1 MASGNVSPTAT
12 PAALPAPTESS
23 PLLVGQRQRDPDE
36 AGRDVADGE
45 ANGETGGAPRDGN
58 PEMAKKMHLFIPAV
72 GIGVSL
78 LHLHLHVQ
86 AAADRHQLYLVAID
100 QLLTVATYAK
110 IGSELN
116 ALNNISWIATSR
128 AHSALRYFLTLT
140 SFQPLYG
147 KLSDIF
153 GRKECLLFA
162 YAVFAL
168 GCVGCGLAQDMIQLC
183 VSRAVAGIGGGGM
196 NAVVSILLSDIVPLR
211 ERGVWQGYINII
223 FAAGTSTGAPLGG
236 LLADSIGWRSF
247 LAQAPLCCVA
257 WVAVYFVLDVPRP
270 SHSHWL
276 DKMRMIDFLGAF
288 VLVLAVVALLVGL
301 DSGSNLGWS
310 HLVTVV
316 PLALAP
322 VLFALFVLVEVKV
335 ATHPFAP
342 GHIIF
347 DRGLFACFLANF
359 FGVAGQFGV
368 LFYLPL
374 YFQAV
379 EAHSATVSGVLLVPG
394 MIAAVM
400 ASIGGG
406 WVMKRTGK
414 FYAIT
419 VAAYGLQV
427 LSFLPL
433 AASLWYRATVGE
445 VVALIMNAFGG
456 GSGMLPLIIRR
467 RQRSTSKTDT
477 RTAITTTL
485 IGLLANAAT
494 KDTAVV
500 VACSYLFRSLGSSIG
515 ISISSAVLQ
524 QMLRAQLAARLPNGD
539 DARRIEERVRQ
550 NIDYIKEL
558 PPGLAAQVRDS
569 YQMATIGAFAPALV
583 FSVVAFV
590 VAFWVREKS
599 LKR

>member
-1 MASGNVSPTAT
+1 M
-12 PAALPAPTESS
+12 
-23 PLLVGQRQRDPDE
+23 
-36 AGRDVADGE
+36 
-45 ANGETGGAPRDGN
+45 
-58 PEMAKKMHLFIPAV
+58 
-72 GIGVSL
+72 
-78 LHLHLHVQ
+78 
-86 AAADRHQLYLVAID
+86 
-100 QLLTVATYAK
+100 
-110 IGSELN
+110 
-116 ALNNISWIATSR
+116 
-128 AHSALRYFLTLT
+128 
-140 SFQPLYG
+140 
-147 KLSDIF
+147 
-153 GRKECLLFA
+153 
-162 YAVFAL
+162 
-168 GCVGCGLAQDMIQLC
+168 
-183 VSRAVAGIGGGGM
+183 
-196 NAVVSILLSDIVPLR
+196 
-211 ERGVWQGYINII
+211 
-223 FAAGTSTGAPLGG
+223 
-236 LLADSIGWRSF
+236 
-247 LAQAPLCCVA
+247 
-257 WVAVYFVLDVPRP
+257 PRP
-270 SHSHWL
+270 SHSRWL
-276 DKMRMIDFLGAF
+276 DKVRKIDFLGAF

-316 PLALAP
+316 SLALAP
-322 VLFALFVLVEVKV
+322 ALFALFVLVEVKV

-347 DRGLFACFLANF
+347 DRGLFPCYLANF
-359 FGVAGQFGV
+359 FGVAGQFGL

-379 EAHSATVSGVLLVPG
+379 EAHSATVSGALLVPG
-394 MIAAVM
+394 MVAGVM

-406 WVMKRTGK
+406 WVIKRTGR

-427 LSFLPL
+427 LSFVPL
-433 AASLWYRATVGE
+433 AVSLWYRATVGE
-445 VVALIMNAFGG
+445 VMALIMAAFGG
-456 GSGMLPLIIRR
+456 GSGTPHRHVR
-467 RQRSTSKTDT
+467 RQQGNMNKAD
-477 RTAITTTL
+477 AHPGITTTL

-494 KDTAVV
+494 EDTAVV

-524 QMLRAQLAARLPNGD
+524 QTLRTQLAARLPNGD

-569 YQMATIGAFAPALV
+569 YQLATIGAFAPTLV

>member
-1 MASGNVSPTAT
+1 MASGTVSPSAA
-12 PAALPAPTESS
+12 PAAFPAPTESS
-23 PLLVGQRQRDPDE
+23 PLLAEQRPRDPDE
-36 AGRDVADGE
+36 AGRHVGGAE
-45 ANGETGGAPRDGN
+45 ANGSAGDAPRDGN
-58 PEMAKKMHLFIPAV
+58 PEMAKKMHLFVPAV
-72 GIGVSL
+72 GIG
-78 LHLHLHVQ
+78 
-86 AAADRHQLYLVAID
+86 LYLVAID

-110 IGSELN
+110 IGNELN
-116 ALNNISWIATSR
+116 ALNNISWIATS
-128 AHSALRYFLTLT
+128 YFLTLT

-168 GCVGCGLAQDMIQLC
+168 GCVGCGLAQDMVQLC
-183 VSRAVAGIGGGGM
+183 VSRAVTGIGGGGM

-236 LLADSIGWRSF
+236 LLADSIGWRWSF

-257 WVAVYFVLDVPRP
+257 WITVYLVLDVPRP

-276 DKMRMIDFLGAF
+276 DKMRKIDFLGAS
-288 VLVLAVVALLVGL
+288 VLVLAVVGLLVGL

-310 HLVTVV
+310 HLVTVIS
-316 PLALAP
+316 LAIAP
-322 VLFALFVLVEVKV
+322 VLFALFVLVEVRV

-347 DRGLFACFLANF
+347 DRGLFACYLANF

-379 EAHSATVSGVLLVPG
+379 EAHSATVSGALLVPG
-394 MIAAVM
+394 MVAGVM

-406 WVMKRTGK
+406 WVIKRTGK

-433 AASLWYRATVGE
+433 AVSLGYRATAGE
-445 VVALIMNAFGG
+445 VAALIMTAFGG
-456 GSGMLPLIIRR
+456 GSGRLPLHVGR
-467 RQRSTSKTDT
+467 RQRNMNKTDT
-477 RTAITTTL
+477 RTGITTTL
-485 IGLLANAAT
+485 IGLLANAAPE
-494 KDTAVV
+494 DTAVV

-524 QMLRAQLAARLPNGD
+524 QTLRTQLAARLPNGG

-569 YQMATIGAFAPALV
+569 YQLATIGAFAPTLV

-590 VAFWVREKS
+590 VTFWVREKS